1 MKKKVYFVSLLI
13 LSAAITALPLAAES
27 EIIKLEANASY
38 YGEEFNGRPTSS
50 GEIFDMNAF
59 TAAHKTLPFGTML
72 EVTNLANGKK
82 VVVRV
87 NDRGPF
93 VPDRELDVSKGA
105 AKALDMLG
113 SGTAKVSI
121 RKIDGIDAA
130 AANATTPAV
139 VADLASAQTTAPTT
153 TVNTTTIV
161 ATPAVATVPVKA
173 ANSTAS
179 QWRIQLGSFSN
190 EENANRLVV
199 RLRKD
204 GFNPAFEKT
213 GNLTRVVLAGIPDA
227 SLSGT
232 RAKLDTAG
240 YGEYLVR
247 QEK

>member
-1 MKKKVYFVSLLI
+1 VKKTVFFISLLI
-13 LSAAITALPLAAES
+13 LTAAITALPLTAES

-50 GEIFDMNAF
+50 GEIFDMNAM

-93 VPDRELDVSKGA
+93 VPDRELDISKGA
-105 AKALDMLG
+105 AKALDMLAT
-113 SGTAKVSI
+113 GTARVSI

-130 AANATTPAV
+130 AANA
-139 VADLASAQTTAPTT
+139 STTA
-153 TVNTTTIV
+153 TVTAANPATNAATPIT
-161 ATPAVATVPVKA
+161 ATPAASSVT
-173 ANSTAS
+173 S
-179 QWRIQLGSFSN
+179 QWRIQLGSFTN

-213 GNLTRVVLAGIPDA
+213 GSLVRVVLSGIPDA

-232 RAKLDTAG
+232 RAKLDKAG

-247 QEK
+247 QE